1 MNCPACGAPMQLK
14 PGMDSFKCEYCQSVY
29 FPDKNDDGVR
39 VLADQTD
46 PNGLANA
53 SVQNCPVCNIALKLA
68 AVDKFRI
75 LYCATCHGMLIPME
89 EFQVLIDDLQALQRD
104 TIVQPAPDSSDLRR
118 TINCPQCHY
127 AMEAHFYMGP
137 GNVTID
143 SCDTCSVNWLDHGEL
158 MRIVHA
164 PDERHPATSFVSN
177 ASAYGDDLL
186 ASPLPID
193 DPALGLRGFGSPYS
207 YPNRQGPD
215 LFDAIA
221 SLFVR

>member
-14 PGMDSFKCEYCQSVY
+14 PGMDSFQCEYCRSVY

-46 PNGLANA
+46 LNGQAA
-53 SVQNCPVCNIALKLA
+53 VQNCPVCTIPLKLA
-68 AVDKFRI
+68 AIDKFRI
-75 LYCATCHGMLIPME
+75 LYCATSHGMLIPME

-104 TIVQPAPDSSDLRR
+104 TMVQTAPNPQDLRR
-118 TINCPQCHY
+118 TIDCPQCHHS
-127 AMEAHFYMGP
+127 MEAHFYAGP

-143 SCDTCSVNWLDHGEL
+143 SCDACSLNWLDHGEL

-164 PDERHPATSFVSN
+164 PDERHTATSFISN
-177 ASAYGDDLL
+177 ASAYGDNLL
-186 ASPLPID
+186 SAPPAVAEVVSDSLRWDRPYRPLD
-193 DPALGLRGFGSPYS
+193 HR
-207 YPNRQGPD
+207 GPD

-221 SLFVR
+221 SLFN